1 MLTLILSNIHSLKFC
16 PFIFYTTKCTTFHQ
30 YTVLHITLSCFNK
43 VNGFT
48 QRNMQD
54 AHAANEQLTKHSPLK
69 IMEDHKYKDA
79 KQRYETYCLALWRS
93 FQSLVTT
100 SEQKEEKHLVQTM
113 VRLWGS
119 VILLLDLSNAYV
131 GRICRSI
138 RHTCEKSKQNTLSHL
153 RNFLK
158 KGVNRTGKLT
168 FVQTPEGL
176 PSPNIFNLLHHLV
189 SSCYLNQTYGFA
201 RKPNEDL
208 DFAQHILFTNTYYT
222 KEDMDTCPSS
232 IRTIDIHEDGPVS
245 FGEPE
250 PAIDPT
256 CTLQQCFQWYNT
268 TQQYDEW
275 TDCST
280 RMDANSTFK
289 VRVNPN
295 APPPQSTFCS
305 QNGVFVHNDS
315 FFDDTFEPTFDETLK
330 DDDEG
335 VVTVKCDVCGHER
348 RFGCMDQLTK
358 QLGITDVRD
367 FATDHYQFSCYHAA
381 LECSTEQPNVLKTL
395 HPYGV
400 FQFAL
405 QHKAY
410 LPPVNPPVNEL
421 IQESEK
427 SKTSSRRQSTRLKRK
442 RG

>member
-1 MLTLILSNIHSLKFC
+1 M
-16 PFIFYTTKCTTFHQ
+16 
-30 YTVLHITLSCFNK
+30 
-43 VNGFT
+43 
-48 QRNMQD
+48 
-54 AHAANEQLTKHSPLK
+54 
-69 IMEDHKYKDA
+69 DHRKYKDA
-79 KQRYETYCLALWRS
+79 KQRYETCCLALWRS

-100 SEQKEEKHLVQTM
+100 PEQKEEKCLVQTM

-119 VILLLDLSNAYV
+119 VILLLDLSNAHI

-138 RHTCEKSKQNTLSHL
+138 RHTCEKRKQSTLSHL

-176 PSPNIFNLLHHLV
+176 TSPNLFNLLHHLV
-189 SSCYLNQTYGFA
+189 SSCYLNERCGWE
-201 RKPNEDL
+201 PNEDL

-222 KEDMDTCPSS
+222 KEDIDTCPSS

-245 FGEPE
+245 FGEPG

-268 TQQYDEW
+268 TNKYDEW

-280 RMDANSTFK
+280 RMDATSTFR

-295 APPPQSTFCS
+295 APPPPSTFCS
-305 QNGVFVHNDS
+305 ENGVFVHDDS
-315 FFDDTFEPTFDETLK
+315 LFDDRFEPTFERTLE
-330 DDDEG
+330 DDDED
-335 VVTVKCDVCGHER
+335 VLTVKCDVCDHER
-348 RFGCMDQLTK
+348 RFGCMEQLE
-358 QLGITDVRD
+358 QLGITDVRE

-410 LPPVNPPVNEL
+410 LPPANP
-421 IQESEK
+421 SAEK
-427 SKTSSRRQSTRLKRK
+427 IIEESKTLKLSRRQSSRLAGKRK

>member
-1 MLTLILSNIHSLKFC
+1 
-16 PFIFYTTKCTTFHQ
+16 
-30 YTVLHITLSCFNK
+30 
-43 VNGFT
+43 
-48 QRNMQD
+48 MQ

-79 KQRYETYCLALWRS
+79 KQRYETCCLALWRS
-93 FQSLVTT
+93 FQSLVT
-100 SEQKEEKHLVQTM
+100 SPEQEEEKCLVQTM

-119 VILLLDLSNAYV
+119 VILLLDLSNAHI
-131 GRICRSI
+131 GRMCRSI
-138 RHTCEKSKQNTLSHL
+138 RHTCEKSKQSTLSHL

-158 KGVNRTGKLT
+158 KGRNRTGTLR
-168 FVQTPEGL
+168 FVQTLEGQ
-176 PSPNIFNLLHHLV
+176 PSPNILNLLHHLV
-189 SSCYLNQTYGFA
+189 ASCYLNERCGFA

-232 IRTIDIHEDGPVS
+232 IKTIIIQEDGPVS
-245 FGEPE
+245 FGEPG

-256 CTLQQCFQWYNT
+256 YTLHQCFQWYHK
-268 TQQYDEW
+268 TQQYGEW

-280 RMDANSTFK
+280 RIDPTGTFR

-295 APPPQSTFCS
+295 AFASQVQFATFCS

-315 FFDDTFEPTFDETLK
+315 FFDDTFEATFDETLK
-330 DDDEG
+330 EDDEG
-335 VVTVKCDVCGHER
+335 VVTVKCDVCHQER
-348 RFGCMDQLTK
+348 RFGYMELTK
-358 QLGITDVRD
+358 QLGITDVRT

-381 LECSTEQPNVLKTL
+381 LECSTKQPNVLKAL

-410 LPPVNPPVNEL
+410 LPPANPPVNEL
-421 IQESEK
+421 IQESE
-427 SKTSSRRQSTRLKRK
+427 TLSRRQSTRLAGKRK

>member
-1 MLTLILSNIHSLKFC
+1 
-16 PFIFYTTKCTTFHQ
+16 
-30 YTVLHITLSCFNK
+30 
-43 VNGFT
+43 
-48 QRNMQD
+48 
-54 AHAANEQLTKHSPLK
+54 
-69 IMEDHKYKDA
+69 MEDHKYKDA
-79 KQRYETYCLALWRS
+79 KQRYETCCLALWRS

-100 SEQKEEKHLVQTM
+100 PEQKEEKCLVQTM

-119 VILLLDLSNAYV
+119 VILLLDLSNAHV
-131 GRICRSI
+131 GQICRSI
-138 RHTCEKSKQNTLSHL
+138 RHTCEKRKQSTLSHL

-168 FVQTPEGL
+168 FVQTPEEL
-176 PSPNIFNLLHHLV
+176 PSPNILNLLHHLV
-189 SSCYLNQTYGFA
+189 ASCYLYQTHGFA

-222 KEDMDTCPSS
+222 KQDMNDVCPSS
-232 IRTIDIHEDGPVS
+232 ARTINIQEDGSVS
-245 FGEPE
+245 FGEPK
-250 PAIDPT
+250 PAMDPPY
-256 CTLQQCFQWYNT
+256 TLQKCFQWYNT

-280 RMDANSTFK
+280 HMDASAEFR

-295 APPPQSTFCS
+295 AFPSQVQFATFCS

-315 FFDDTFEPTFDETLK
+315 FFDDEFEPTFDETVK

-348 RFGCMDQLTK
+348 RFGCMEQLTK
-358 QLGITDVRD
+358 QLGITDVRE

-395 HPYGV
+395 HPYGL

-410 LPPVNPPVNEL
+410 LPPANPPVNEL
-421 IQESEK
+421 IQESK
-427 SKTSSRRQSTRLKRK
+427 NRRSQRLKRK